1 MLALHVVVQPLFA
14 NTFFPAN
21 LANMRDTL
29 HVDHLRV
36 DLQGVQVG
44 KRLSAILARVLK
56 VTDVNSVDMHG
67 ESPGAYQ
74 NLAAMRTWVG
84 FAGVGM

>member
-1 MLALHVVVQPLFA
+1 MH
-14 NTFFPAN
+14 

-44 KRLSAILARVLK
+44 KRLPAILARVLIK
-56 VTDVNSVDMHG
+56 DRHKDI
-67 ESPGAYQ
+67 
-74 NLAAMRTWVG
+74 
-84 FAGVGM
+84 